1 MHGLLVG
8 LQVLYIIR
16 SDQKSTGYTKELK
29 CTTIMAFL
37 IFIIILNIWR
47 KQAFKK
53 TIDYFFES
61 SQFLL

>member
-1 MHGLLVG
+1 MYRLLVG

-16 SDQKSTGYTKELK
+16 SDQKSIGHTKELK
-29 CTTIMAFL
+29 CTTTMAFL
-37 IFIIILNIWR
+37 IFIIILNICR
-47 KQAFKK
+47 KQTFKK